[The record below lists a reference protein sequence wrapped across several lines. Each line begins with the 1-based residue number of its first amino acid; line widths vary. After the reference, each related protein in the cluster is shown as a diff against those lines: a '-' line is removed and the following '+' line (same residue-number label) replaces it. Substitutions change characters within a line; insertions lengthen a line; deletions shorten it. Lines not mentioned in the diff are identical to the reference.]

1 MSVLPRNI
9 DLTEHR
15 DFGGSNTF
23 FFDTPI
29 EIPIDEYRL
38 MTPDEYDHI
47 MWYEGIFGR
56 NRHYM
61 DKSKIFDTPD
71 VKRYWDCH
79 CARCG
84 VELRTPWNLRG
95 GLCKECD
102 EIVEFDE
109 GDMRTPRAPWK
120 RKNEN
125 LFEPRREDIKYNL
138 FNSR

>member
-1 MSVLPRNI
+1 MSILSRNI

-15 DFGGSNTF
+15 DFGVGNTF
-23 FFDTPI
+23 LLDTPI

-38 MTPDEYDHI
+38 MTPDEYDLI
-47 MWYEGIFGR
+47 MRYEEIFGR

-95 GLCKECD
+95 GLCKECN
-102 EIVEFDE
+102 ENFQFDD
-109 GDMRTPRAPWK
+109 GGIRRQRAPWK
-120 RKNEN
+120 NTFGHLGEN
-125 LFEPRREDIKYNL
+125 IKYNL